1 MEEIFELIK
10 AFNRLKEKVIEIS
23 AKIDS
28 LIASLSAVPNPERD
42 SKYEEEYGACKILKI
57 SPRTLAKLRAEKK
70 IPYIKHRHK
79 ILYLMED
86 LHEYLEKNIKR

>member
-10 AFNRLKEKVIEIS
+10 AFNRLKEKVVEIS
-23 AKIDS
+23 GKIDS
-28 LIASLSAVPNPERD
+28 LLKAPPQQPE
-42 SKYEEEYGACKILKI
+42 SKYVEEEGACKILKI

-79 ILYLMED
+79 ILYLVD
-86 LHEYLEKNIKR
+86 NLHEYLQCNIKR